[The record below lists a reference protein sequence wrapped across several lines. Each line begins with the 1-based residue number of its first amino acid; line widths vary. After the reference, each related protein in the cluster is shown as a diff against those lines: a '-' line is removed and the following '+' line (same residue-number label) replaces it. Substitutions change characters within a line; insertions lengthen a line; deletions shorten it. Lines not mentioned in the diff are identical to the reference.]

1 MQPPSAPSYQPIV
14 GSTSDLQL
22 RVGEVQWQFKA
33 LEKDRKEIEA
43 TIAKQNTGKKI
54 SSNNSVQVPS
64 LPPSPTKLDKL
75 LVDIMREQARVVT
88 MVDRI
93 MNIKGKR
100 FSPELSSCL
109 TRWKGS
115 VVKVM
120 AMRRSESI
128 GQVEKEVWDMGVALA
143 LLSEYLRKAR

>member
-1 MQPPSAPSYQPIV
+1 
-14 GSTSDLQL
+14 
-22 RVGEVQWQFKA
+22 
-33 LEKDRKEIEA
+33 
-43 TIAKQNTGKKI
+43 
-54 SSNNSVQVPS
+54 
-64 LPPSPTKLDKL
+64 
-75 LVDIMREQARVVT
+75 MREQARVVT

-93 MNIKGKR
+93 MNIKGKS
-100 FSPELSSCL
+100 FSPELFSCL
-109 TRWKGS
+109 TRWKES